1 MFPTIARGALGVV
14 VAVLVACSS
23 ALGGIEEAGAA
34 YERGDYATA
43 LREAKPLAEKGAPW
57 ALFLMGV
64 MAVEGKGVA
73 KDYERGHDFFRRA
86 ADKGL
91 VKAQFALASLYYRG
105 WGVERDFGEAARW
118 ARIAADAGDE
128 EAQFLLGVIYAK
140 GEGIERNY
148 ALAERWLAASAAQ
161 GHAEALSTLKEL
173 RKNLAELRKLGIV
186 PPEPEVAAVPPAR
199 RDAEPAGAR
208 SARDGGAARGAIAFG
223 RYHALV
229 IGNNDYRALANL
241 KTARNDARA
250 VAEVLERNYGF
261 RVQRLF
267 DATRSDIVTAL
278 NDLRA
283 RLTDQDNLLV
293 YYAGHGYLD
302 EDADEGYWLP
312 VDADPENLVQ
322 WVANATITRTL
333 RAMRAK
339 HVLVVADSCFAGKLA
354 RGAGARPPDHL
365 ERLAI
370 KRARTVLTLGGLE
383 PVADAGGKG
392 EHSVFAAAFLEE
404 LRSNSGVLE
413 GIELF
418 SRIPRPVMLA
428 ADQTPEY
435 ADIRKAGHDGGDF
448 LFVRVR

>member
-1 MFPTIARGALGVV
+1 MTTAHWRTSRPPATTRARSPKF
-14 VAVLVACSS
+14 SS
-23 ALGGIEEAGAA
+23 AITDSA
-34 YERGDYATA
+34 YNG
-43 LREAKPLAEKGAPW
+43 
-57 ALFLMGV
+57 
-64 MAVEGKGVA
+64 
-73 KDYERGHDFFRRA
+73 
-86 ADKGL
+86 
-91 VKAQFALASLYYRG
+91 
-105 WGVERDFGEAARW
+105 
-118 ARIAADAGDE
+118 
-128 EAQFLLGVIYAK
+128 
-140 GEGIERNY
+140 
-148 ALAERWLAASAAQ
+148 
-161 GHAEALSTLKEL
+161 
-173 RKNLAELRKLGIV
+173 
-186 PPEPEVAAVPPAR
+186 
-199 RDAEPAGAR
+199 
-208 SARDGGAARGAIAFG
+208 
-223 RYHALV
+223 
-229 IGNNDYRALANL
+229 
-241 KTARNDARA
+241 
-250 VAEVLERNYGF
+250 
-261 RVQRLF
+261 F

-312 VDADPENLVQ
+312 VDADPKNPVQ

-370 KRARTVLTLGGLE
+370 KRARTVLTSGGLE

-392 EHSVFAAAFLEE
+392 EHSVFAAAFLDE

-418 SRIPRPVMLA
+418 SRIRRPVMLA